1 MPKRVL
7 ILHAK
12 ESSAR
17 AQLFQNEIQ
26 NRGYIADCVGNLE
39 STQTE
44 GGYALMQ
51 QSIKDRDA
59 VLILV
64 SKGIFASCILS
75 FGIGYALGTGKPLVS
90 VVKDSDAVILPSWY
104 TNLFT
109 HGMYNEGE
117 IWSKLKA

>member
-1 MPKRVL
+1 MTKLIL

-12 ESSAR
+12 DNYDR
-17 AQLFQNEIQ
+17 AQIFQKNLQ
-26 NRGYIADCVGNLE
+26 DRGYPADCVGNLD

-44 GGYALMQ
+44 SSYAFLQ

-59 VLILV
+59 VIILI
-64 SKGIFASCILS
+64 SNGIFASCILS

-90 VVKDSDAVILPSWY
+90 VVKESDGVILPSWY
-104 TNLFT
+104 NNLFT
-109 HGMYNEGE
+109 HGIYNEGE